1 MTIYLHFY
9 FEATTV
15 YSKKEYEFLEQRSRE
30 NLIEN
35 YREELLKVMKGYNI
49 MDFMSLNVRRRLRE
63 DGILKKFSGRYVVT
77 KLGREILKSR
87 GGGEG

>member
-1 MTIYLHFY
+1 M
-9 FEATTV
+9 

-30 NLIEN
+30 NLIET

-49 MDFMSLNVRRRLRE
+49 MDFIPTSVRRRMRE
-63 DGILKKFSGRYVVT
+63 DGILKKFSGKYTVT
-77 KLGREILKSR
+77 QLGREILNEETSDRLAKSR